1 MDRNT
6 YLGSFAQEN
15 VVFQTTVVETSSYGD
30 NFKRVM
36 IFTEQSLISD
46 ASALLPV
53 EGSET
58 IKAATVTA
66 DTYASITTGILQSWL
81 TDLFANGEVNEAYV
95 VINGADAL
103 TAELQ
108 EAAYELLKAYAYW
121 KTVCIG
127 VAASGNDPANPTNP
141 ADPSTLD
148 ATRFN
153 TLAAALADLC
163 LTDKQVL
170 SGPVLAPFSDA
181 DPSGY
186 ATSPRFMALKDKF
199 VFMSYHQ
206 DATRNTALYS
216 VGLALSQVNSS
227 GTPIGNS
234 LDMTKSNS
242 ITTNGLSRAVRDAL
256 KSVYIQTWKPIGD
269 NSSNV
274 AAIGDK
280 ALNGDTIGAS
290 WIVAYVTYMT
300 KVQVAILMTTT
311 NFYKNAENYSK
322 ILNILMANVKLF
334 AGRLTNIVQT
344 APGYGDLPAAA
355 ADELVIPNAWQATY
369 VDHVR
374 KVTISGT
381 LYIGE

>member
-81 TDLFANGEVNEAYV
+81 TDLFANGEVNEAYI

-127 VAASGNDPANPTNP
+127 TAAGDDP

-170 SGPVLAPFSDA
+170 SGPVLSPFSDA

-206 DATRNTALYS
+206 DATRNAALYS

-242 ITTNGLSRAVRDAL
+242 ITTNGLRKTVRDAL
-256 KSVYIQTWKPIGD
+256 KAVFIQTWKPVGD

-274 AAIGDK
+274 AAVGDK

-322 ILNILMANVKLF
+322 ILNILMVNVKLF

>member
-15 VVFQTTVVETSSYGD
+15 VVFQTTVEETSSYGD

-127 VAASGNDPANPTNP
+127 TAAGDDP

-186 ATSPRFMALKDKF
+186 ATSPRYLALKDKF

-206 DATRNTALYS
+206 DATRNAALYS
-216 VGLALSQVNSS
+216 VGLALSTVNSS

-242 ITTNGLSRAVRDAL
+242 ITTNGLGKPVRDAL
-256 KSVYIQTWKPIGD
+256 KSVYIQTWKPVGD

-274 AAIGDK
+274 AAVGDK

-311 NFYKNAENYSK
+311 NFYKNAENYSR

-334 AGRLTNIVQT
+334 AGRLTNIIQT

-374 KVTISGT
+374 KVTVSGT

>member
-1 MDRNT
+1 MDRNN

-15 VVFQTTVVETSSYGD
+15 VVFQTTVVETSAVGD

-36 IFTEQSLISD
+36 IFTEQNLISD
-46 ASALLPV
+46 TAALLPV
-53 EGSET
+53 EGSDT
-58 IKAATVTA
+58 IKVATVTA
-66 DTYASITTGILQSWL
+66 DTFASITSGILQSWL

-95 VINGADAL
+95 VVNGTDAL

-121 KTVCIG
+121 KTVCVG
-127 VAASGNDPANPTNP
+127 TAASGEDP
-141 ADPSTLD
+141 ADPITLD
-148 ATRFN
+148 GARFN
-153 TLAAALADLC
+153 VLAAALADLC
-163 LTDKQVL
+163 LVDKQVL
-170 SGPVLAPFSDA
+170 SGPVPAPFSDV

-186 ATSPRFMALKDKF
+186 ATSARYTALKDKY

-206 DATRNTALYS
+206 DATRNAALYS
-216 VGLALSQVNSS
+216 VGLALSEVNSS

-242 ITTNGLSRAVRDAL
+242 ITSNGLGKTVRDAL
-256 KSVYIQTWKPIGD
+256 KAVFIQTWKPVGD
-269 NSSNV
+269 NTSSV
-274 AAIGDK
+274 AAVGDK
-280 ALNGDTIGAS
+280 ALNGDTIGAN

-300 KVQVAILMTTT
+300 KVQVAVMMTTN
-311 NFYKNAENYSK
+311 NFYKNATNYDR
-322 ILNILMANVKLF
+322 ILTALMTNVKLF
-334 AGRLTNIVQT
+334 AGRLTNITQT
-344 APGYGDLPAAA
+344 APAYGELPSSA
-355 ADELVIPNAWQATY
+355 ADELVIPNAWRASY

>member
-1 MDRNT
+1 MDRNN

-15 VVFQTTVVETSSYGD
+15 VVFQTTVVESSSYGD

-36 IFTEQSLISD
+36 IFTEQNLISD
-46 ASALLPV
+46 TSALLPV
-53 EGSET
+53 EGSTT

-66 DTYASITTGILQSWL
+66 DSFASVTSGILQSWL
-81 TDLFANGEVNEAYV
+81 TDLFANGEVNEAYL
-95 VINGADAL
+95 VINGTGAL

-121 KTVCIG
+121 KTVCVG
-127 VAASGNDPANPTNP
+127 TAASGDDP
-141 ADPSTLD
+141 ADPTTLD
-148 ATRFN
+148 GVRFN
-153 TLAAALADLC
+153 VLAAALADLC
-163 LTDKQVL
+163 LVDKQVL
-170 SGPVLAPFSDA
+170 SGPVPAPFSDA

-186 ATSPRFMALKDKF
+186 ATSPRYVALKDKF

-206 DATRNTALYS
+206 DATRNAALYS
-216 VGLALSQVNSS
+216 VGLALSQFNSS

-242 ITTNGLSRAVRDAL
+242 ITSNGLSKPVRDAL
-256 KSVYIQTWKPIGD
+256 QAVYIQTWKPIGD

-280 ALNGDTIGAS
+280 SLNGDTIGAL

-300 KVQVAILMTTT
+300 KVQVAIMMTTN
-311 NFYKNAENYSK
+311 NFYKNAANYDR
-322 ILNILMANVKLF
+322 ILTALMTNVKLF
-334 AGRLTNIVQT
+334 AGRLNNITQT
-344 APGYGDLPAAA
+344 APAYGELPASA
-355 ADELVIPNAWQATY
+355 ADELVIPNAWRATY